1 MEQVEPRAAPVA
13 KYSTHAMNQMQQT
26 PTAMSFDTWDGSEY
40 SVPPIIDQFP
50 DYDWAA
56 SFNFSS
62 GWPSMAMPPLEN
74 PGFNYG

>member
-1 MEQVEPRAAPVA
+1 
-13 KYSTHAMNQMQQT
+13 MNQMQQT

-40 SVPPIIDQFP
+40 SVPPMIDQFP

-56 SFNFSS
+56 SFNFST
-62 GWPSMAMPPLEN
+62 GWPNMTMPPLEN